1 RAMPLRTRHTML
13 VMKRHEAIPPSS
25 SFKLSSIDNAPDHS
39 SMIERT
45 SDSSTFLY
53 RNGRRTASSSRR
65 ARRLFGFRSNTF
77 TPMKFIFSIT
87 TLLVAAS
94 LAHAQV
100 VVIDPTAIA
109 HNQANH
115 VVDLAKYVEIVNNQ
129 IRQINTMTQELQQV
143 TAYVTAFG
151 DPAKL
156 VNIVGAN
163 QLIGSLQQTGV
174 GQTLTPLQ
182 RSANGLRALQYNGNG
197 LYQSLG
203 QTFTTPSGNQVPR
216 LEDLYRKYGAIQD
229 DSRNF
234 QSVTTDV
241 LARRANLRNQIASTT
256 TQLQAATTDAET
268 QKLTGVLVGSNAEL
282 ATVDHEIDNAAGQVL
297 TQDAENRAD
306 KERDDQARRE
316 ERQAQTEESFRR
328 YGEVFQLET
337 TPPTFPDGR

>member
-1 RAMPLRTRHTML
+1 
-13 VMKRHEAIPPSS
+13 
-25 SFKLSSIDNAPDHS
+25 
-39 SMIERT
+39 
-45 SDSSTFLY
+45 
-53 RNGRRTASSSRR
+53 
-65 ARRLFGFRSNTF
+65 
-77 TPMKFIFSIT
+77 MKFTFSIT

-94 LAHAQV
+94 VANAQV

-115 VVDLAKYVEIVNNQ
+115 VVDLAKYVEMVNNQ

-143 TAYVTAFG
+143 TAYVKAFG
-151 DPAKL
+151 DPSKL
-156 VNIVGAN
+156 LNIVGAN

-174 GQTLTPLQ
+174 GQTLTQLQ
-182 RSANGLRALQYNGNG
+182 RSANGLQALQYNGNG

-203 QTFTTPSGNQVPR
+203 QTFTTPSGTQLPR

-268 QKLTGVLVGSNAEL
+268 QKLTGVLVGYNAEL

-316 ERQAQTEESFRR
+316 ERQAQIEESFRR

-337 TPPTFPDGR
+337 TPPTFPGGR

>member
-1 RAMPLRTRHTML
+1 
-13 VMKRHEAIPPSS
+13 
-25 SFKLSSIDNAPDHS
+25 
-39 SMIERT
+39 
-45 SDSSTFLY
+45 
-53 RNGRRTASSSRR
+53 
-65 ARRLFGFRSNTF
+65 
-77 TPMKFIFSIT
+77 MKFIVSIT

-94 LAHAQV
+94 VANAQV

-115 VVDLAKYVEIVNNQ
+115 VVDLAKYVQMVNNQ
-129 IRQINTMTQELQQV
+129 LKQINTMTQELQQV
-143 TAYVTAFG
+143 TAYVKAFG
-151 DPAKL
+151 DPSKL
-156 VNIVGAN
+156 LNIVGAN

-174 GQTLTPLQ
+174 GQTLTQLQ
-182 RSANGLRALQYNGNG
+182 RSANGLQALQYNGNR

-203 QTFTTPSGNQVPR
+203 QTFTTPSGAQVPR

-268 QKLTGVLVGSNAEL
+268 QKLTGVLVGYNAEL

-337 TPPTFPDGR
+337 TPPIFPGGR

>member
-1 RAMPLRTRHTML
+1 
-13 VMKRHEAIPPSS
+13 
-25 SFKLSSIDNAPDHS
+25 
-39 SMIERT
+39 
-45 SDSSTFLY
+45 
-53 RNGRRTASSSRR
+53 
-65 ARRLFGFRSNTF
+65 
-77 TPMKFIFSIT
+77 MKFIVSIT

-94 LAHAQV
+94 LANAQV

-115 VVDLAKYVEIVNNQ
+115 VVDLAKYVEMVNNQ

-143 TAYVTAFG
+143 TAYVKAFG
-151 DPAKL
+151 DPSKL
-156 VNIVGAN
+156 LNIVGAN

-174 GQTLTPLQ
+174 GQTLTQLQ
-182 RSANGLRALQYNGNG
+182 RSANGLQALQYNGNG

-203 QTFTTPSGNQVPR
+203 QTFTTPSGAQVPR

-268 QKLTGVLVGSNAEL
+268 QKLTGVLVGYNAEL

>member
-1 RAMPLRTRHTML
+1 
-13 VMKRHEAIPPSS
+13 
-25 SFKLSSIDNAPDHS
+25 
-39 SMIERT
+39 
-45 SDSSTFLY
+45 
-53 RNGRRTASSSRR
+53 
-65 ARRLFGFRSNTF
+65 
-77 TPMKFIFSIT
+77 MKFIVSIT

-94 LAHAQV
+94 LANAQV

-115 VVDLAKYVEIVNNQ
+115 VVDLAKYVEMVNNQ

-143 TAYVTAFG
+143 TAYVKAFG
-151 DPAKL
+151 DPSKL
-156 VNIVGAN
+156 LNIVGAN
-163 QLIGSLQQTGV
+163 QLIGGLQQTGV
-174 GQTLTPLQ
+174 GQTLTQLQ
-182 RSANGLRALQYNGNG
+182 RSANGLQALQYNGNG

-203 QTFTTPSGNQVPR
+203 QTFTTPSGAQVPR

-268 QKLTGVLVGSNAEL
+268 QKLTGVLVGYNAEL

-316 ERQAQTEESFRR
+316 ERQAQIEESFRR

-337 TPPTFPDGR
+337 TPPTFPGGR

>member
-1 RAMPLRTRHTML
+1 
-13 VMKRHEAIPPSS
+13 
-25 SFKLSSIDNAPDHS
+25 
-39 SMIERT
+39 
-45 SDSSTFLY
+45 
-53 RNGRRTASSSRR
+53 
-65 ARRLFGFRSNTF
+65 
-77 TPMKFIFSIT
+77 MKFIVSIT
-87 TLLVAAS
+87 TLLVASS
-94 LAHAQV
+94 LANAQV

-115 VVDLAKYVEIVNNQ
+115 VVDLAKYVEMVNNQ

-143 TAYVTAFG
+143 TAYVKAFG
-151 DPAKL
+151 DPSKL
-156 VNIVGAN
+156 LNIVGAN

-174 GQTLTPLQ
+174 GQTLTQLQ
-182 RSANGLRALQYNGNG
+182 RSANGLQALQYNGNG

-203 QTFTTPSGNQVPR
+203 QTFTTPSGAQVPR

-268 QKLTGVLVGSNAEL
+268 QKLTGVLVGYNAEL

-316 ERQAQTEESFRR
+316 ERQAQIEESFRR

-337 TPPTFPDGR
+337 TPPTFPGGR

>member
-1 RAMPLRTRHTML
+1 M
-13 VMKRHEAIPPSS
+13 E
-25 SFKLSSIDNAPDHS
+25 
-39 SMIERT
+39 
-45 SDSSTFLY
+45 
-53 RNGRRTASSSRR
+53 
-65 ARRLFGFRSNTF
+65 
-77 TPMKFIFSIT
+77 FIVSIT
-87 TLLVAAS
+87 TLLVAVS
-94 LAHAQV
+94 LANAQV

-115 VVDLAKYVEIVNNQ
+115 VVDLAKYVEMVNNQ

-143 TAYVTAFG
+143 TAYVKAFG
-151 DPAKL
+151 DPSKL
-156 VNIVGAN
+156 LNIVGAN

-174 GQTLTPLQ
+174 GQTLTQLQ
-182 RSANGLRALQYNGNG
+182 RSANGLQALQYNGNG

-203 QTFTTPSGNQVPR
+203 QTFTTPSGAQVPR
-216 LEDLYRKYGAIQD
+216 LEDLYRKYGAIQG

-256 TQLQAATTDAET
+256 TQLQAASTDAET
-268 QKLTGVLVGSNAEL
+268 QKLTGVLVGYNAEL
-282 ATVDHEIDNAAGQVL
+282 ATVDHEIDNAAGEVL

-316 ERQAQTEESFRR
+316 ERQAQIEESFRR

-337 TPPTFPDGR
+337 TPPTFPGGR

>member
-1 RAMPLRTRHTML
+1 
-13 VMKRHEAIPPSS
+13 
-25 SFKLSSIDNAPDHS
+25 
-39 SMIERT
+39 
-45 SDSSTFLY
+45 
-53 RNGRRTASSSRR
+53 
-65 ARRLFGFRSNTF
+65 
-77 TPMKFIFSIT
+77 MKFIVSIT

-94 LAHAQV
+94 LANAQV

-115 VVDLAKYVEIVNNQ
+115 VVDLAKYVEMVNNQ

-143 TAYVTAFG
+143 TAYVKAFG
-151 DPAKL
+151 DPSKL
-156 VNIVGAN
+156 LNIVGAN

-174 GQTLTPLQ
+174 GQTLTQLQ
-182 RSANGLRALQYNGNG
+182 RSANGLQALQYNGNG

-203 QTFTTPSGNQVPR
+203 QTFTTPSGAQVPR

-268 QKLTGVLVGSNAEL
+268 QKLTGVLVGYNAEL

-316 ERQAQTEESFRR
+316 ERQAQIEESFRR

>member
-1 RAMPLRTRHTML
+1 ML

-25 SFKLSSIDNAPDHS
+25 NFKLSSIDNAPDHS

-45 SDSSTFLY
+45 FDSSTFLY
-53 RNGRRTASSSRR
+53 RNARRTASSSRR
-65 ARRLFGFRSNTF
+65 ARRLFGFRSKAMRLT
-77 TPMKFIFSIT
+77 KYLVSIA
-87 TLLVAAS
+87 LYLSAAPLVT
-94 LAHAQV
+94 AQV

-115 VVDLAKYVEIVNNQ
+115 IVDLAKYVEMVNNQ
-129 IRQINTMTQELQQV
+129 LKQITTMTQELQQV
-143 TAYVTAFG
+143 TAYVKAFG
-151 DPAKL
+151 DPSSL
-156 VNIVGAN
+156 LNITGAN
-163 QLIGSLQQTGV
+163 QLINSLRQTGV
-174 GQTLTPLQ
+174 GETIGQLQ
-182 RSANGLRALQYNGNG
+182 QAANGIQALQYRANGLYTN
-197 LYQSLG
+197 LG
-203 QTFTTPSGNQVPR
+203 STFTTPGGVQLPR
-216 LEDLYRKYGAIQD
+216 AEELYRKYGAIQQ
-229 DSRNF
+229 SSQNF
-234 QSVTTDV
+234 QGVTNDV

-268 QKLTGVLVGSNAEL
+268 QKLTGVLVGYNAEL

>member
-1 RAMPLRTRHTML
+1 
-13 VMKRHEAIPPSS
+13 
-25 SFKLSSIDNAPDHS
+25 
-39 SMIERT
+39 
-45 SDSSTFLY
+45 
-53 RNGRRTASSSRR
+53 
-65 ARRLFGFRSNTF
+65 
-77 TPMKFIFSIT
+77 MKFIVSIT
-87 TLLVAAS
+87 TLLVASS
-94 LAHAQV
+94 LANAQV

-115 VVDLAKYVEIVNNQ
+115 VVDLAKYVEMVNNQ

-143 TAYVTAFG
+143 TAYVKAFG
-151 DPAKL
+151 DPSKL
-156 VNIVGAN
+156 LNIVGAN

-174 GQTLTPLQ
+174 GQTLTQLQ
-182 RSANGLRALQYNGNG
+182 RSANGLQALQYNGNG
-197 LYQSLG
+197 LYQSLA
-203 QTFTTPSGNQVPR
+203 QTFTTPSGAQVPR

-268 QKLTGVLVGSNAEL
+268 QKLTGVLVGYNAEL

>member
-1 RAMPLRTRHTML
+1 
-13 VMKRHEAIPPSS
+13 
-25 SFKLSSIDNAPDHS
+25 
-39 SMIERT
+39 
-45 SDSSTFLY
+45 
-53 RNGRRTASSSRR
+53 
-65 ARRLFGFRSNTF
+65 
-77 TPMKFIFSIT
+77 MKFIVSIT

-94 LAHAQV
+94 LANAQV

-115 VVDLAKYVEIVNNQ
+115 VVDLAKYVEMVNNQ
-129 IRQINTMTQELQQV
+129 IRQLNTMTQELQQV
-143 TAYVTAFG
+143 TAYVKAFG
-151 DPAKL
+151 DPSKL
-156 VNIVGAN
+156 LNIVGAN

-174 GQTLTPLQ
+174 GQTLTQLQ
-182 RSANGLRALQYNGNG
+182 RSANGLQALQYNGNG

-203 QTFTTPSGNQVPR
+203 QTFATPSGAQVPR

-268 QKLTGVLVGSNAEL
+268 QKLTGVIVGYNAEL

-316 ERQAQTEESFRR
+316 ERQAQIEESFRR

-337 TPPTFPDGR
+337 TPPTLPGDR